1 MARARLGAEHARTER
16 DAISGGTGITKSGL
30 AVNSCK
36 KAASSILR
44 K

>member
-1 MARARLGAEHARTER
+1 MARAKLGAEHARTAS
-16 DAISGGTGITKSGL
+16 DAISGGTGVTRSGL
-30 AVNSCK
+30 DMNKDK

>member
-1 MARARLGAEHARTER
+1 MARAKLGAEHARTAR
-16 DAISGGTGITKSGL
+16 DAISGGTGVTRSGR
-30 AVNSCK
+30 AMNKDK